1 MRLRQLRTFED
12 LGWVSS
18 TQCPLPFPPDY
29 FPSEQLP
36 LTTTHT
42 ITTLLFFFFACPPPP
57 HSPYTATHVKF
68 QAVDRSWEPPDTS
81 FMPNHHGVLTQG
93 KKEIKKPTQTSL
105 HQLEQLKLDCMSAL
119 GEDPCLINRGLIQD
133 RNSPQHVNPSGPCNL
148 FFF

>member
-1 MRLRQLRTFED
+1 MRTWDGSARLNAP
-12 LGWVSS
+12 S
-18 TQCPLPFPPDY
+18 PFLLTISHLNSCHSPPPT
-29 FPSEQLP
+29 PS
-36 LTTTHT
+36 
-42 ITTLLFFFFACPPPP
+42 LLFCFSFLPAPPP